1 MTRYQKNVKCL
12 QQFHPELEALLSQDI
27 PTSHITVEKAESG
40 DPRLLV
46 QLESGQVAYVHN
58 AKDPIG
64 VAKRTAVEL
73 NANQGGLLVIM
84 GMGLGYMAKELALGM
99 QDNSALLV
107 YEADPGIF
115 KTAMQE
121 VDLTP
126 VFSSRY
132 IKVMVGP
139 EVRLE
144 TCCHQFMLLTG
155 GGVRLARFE
164 PAFRLS
170 PKLYETKWTKE
181 LVGFTQGM
189 AMNFATIGQFGPLFS
204 RAVLEAVPHILYSHG
219 VKQLE
224 GKFQGDPAILVAA
237 GPSLEKNVHYLK
249 EAKGRAVIICADTV
263 LGYLLARDIHP
274 DFVVS
279 VDPQGTTFSK
289 YEGVN
294 IPSDIVLVFHPACND
309 QIFKRFPGPKF
320 VTETRM
326 VIYQWLNEFFQEKGT
341 LEGDIQ
347 CQMHMAFN
355 LAKIMGCD
363 PIIIMGQDL
372 CYTDSLMHVKG
383 GSYLTEVEEA
393 IHVAQGMV
401 TKNMFEETVKTYP
414 VFWSY
419 KRTFEGKIG
428 EFSGTV
434 LNATEGGLPLEG
446 ADIVRLL
453 DVLPQFPS
461 AGTVNVLAVI
471 RGFEKEIPFVD
482 WENLIQEVKGRAR
495 DFHRIA
501 RVSKRILRLLDAIAE
516 EQEKSEEPTPQLLHL
531 THQAERLTKYVP
543 GYAKALG
550 LLQMVDFGLEL
561 YMLREDTGQID
572 DIEDEKEKLEKQVER
587 GRRYYGALSR
597 AAPPVQGSVRQLQRR
612 LEMLEG
618 LQTEELSRH
627 PLTPLQEAQQYVAAE
642 MYDRASE
649 CLQANTGPLTRD
661 DAAVALTVHLKMNA
675 MEQATAQK
683 DKAQDVFVD
692 DDEIQKACEQIR
704 SLEEAWEKKKEQART
719 SMAQAQQ
726 ASEMPLAAG
735 DFYFRV
741 KNFERAIQH
750 YRTAVDMFPQ
760 NSSEGWYR
768 LAKAYHAS
776 HNEDEAIEAY
786 HQVMLADPS
795 DSRVYFELGVLALQG
810 QQIDVAERFFLKG
823 LEISLDDPEYCEA
836 VGAVWSAVG
845 LAERAIS
852 FYERA
857 MLRDPGNADLVY
869 KISQSYE
876 SIFEGVPSA

>member
-12 QQFHPELEALLSQDI
+12 QQFHPELETLLSQDI
-27 PTSHITVEKAESG
+27 STSHITVEKSESG
-40 DPRLLV
+40 APRLLV

-58 AKDPIG
+58 GKDPVN
-64 VAKRTAVEL
+64 VAKKMAAEL
-73 NANQGGLLVIM
+73 NADQGGLLVIM
-84 GMGLGYMAKELALGM
+84 GMGLGYLAKELALGM
-99 QDNSALLV
+99 QEGSALVV

-126 VFSSRY
+126 VFSSRF
-132 IKVMVGP
+132 IKVIVGP
-139 EVRLE
+139 EARLE
-144 TCCHQFMLLTG
+144 AVCHQFMVYTG

-170 PKLYETKWTKE
+170 PELYETKWTKE

-189 AMNFATIGQFGPLFS
+189 AMNFLTIGQFGPLFS
-204 RAVLEAVPHILYSHG
+204 RAILEAVPHLLYSHG

-263 LGYLLARDIHP
+263 LGYLLARDIRP

-294 IPSDIVLVFHPACND
+294 IPSDIALVFHPACND

-320 VTETRM
+320 VTESIM
-326 VIYQWLNEFFQEKGT
+326 VIYKWLNEYFQEKGT
-341 LEGDIQ
+341 LEGDMQ

-355 LAKIMGCD
+355 LATFMGCD
-363 PIIIMGQDL
+363 PVIMMGQDL

-393 IHVAQGMV
+393 IHVARGMV
-401 TKNMFEETVKTYP
+401 TKNIFEETVKTYQT
-414 VFWSY
+414 FWTY
-419 KRTFEGKIG
+419 KTTFEGFIEK
-428 EFSGTV
+428 FSGTV
-434 LNATEGGLPLEG
+434 LNATEGGLPLKG

-453 DVLPQFPS
+453 DVLPQLPS

-471 RGFEKEIPFVD
+471 REFEKEIPFVD
-482 WENLIQEVKGRAR
+482 WEQLIQEVKGRAR

-516 EQEKSEEPTPQLLHL
+516 EQEKCEEPTSQLIHL

-543 GYAKALG
+543 EYAQALG

-561 YMLREDTGQID
+561 YMLRYETGEID
-572 DIEDEKEKLEKQVER
+572 DIENEKEKLAKQVER

-597 AAPPVQGSVRQLQRR
+597 VAPPMQGSLRQLQRR
-612 LEMLEG
+612 LEILG
-618 LQTEELSRH
+618 DLQTKELSRH
-627 PLTPLQEAQQYVAAE
+627 PLTPLKKAQQYVAVE
-642 MYDRASE
+642 MYDRAAE
-649 CLQANTGPLTRD
+649 CLQGNTELLTRD
-661 DAAVALTVHLKMNA
+661 EAAVALTVYLKMNA
-675 MEQATAQK
+675 MERAIAQK

-692 DDEIQKACEQIR
+692 DDEIQKACEHVR
-704 SLEEAWEKKKEQART
+704 SLEEAWQKKKEQART

-726 ASEMPLAAG
+726 ASELPLTAG

-741 KNFERAIQH
+741 KNFENAVQH
-750 YRTAVDMFPQ
+750 YRTAVDMLPR

-768 LAKAYHAS
+768 LAKAYQAS
-776 HNEDEAIEAY
+776 HNEPEAIEAF
-786 HQVMLADPS
+786 HQAMLVDPS
-795 DSRVYFELGVLALQG
+795 DSRVYFELGVSALHG

-823 LEISLDDPEYCEA
+823 SEISLDDVEYCEA

-845 LAERAIS
+845 LPAMAIP

-857 MLRDPGNADLVY
+857 MLRDPGNADLVN
-869 KISQSYE
+869 KISQSYQ